1 MTHRVSLTTVVAV
14 AITVSLS
21 VCSEA
26 TAQSVQPTA
35 SSASPTTRAT
45 PPSDAQVRSDLR
57 RLQTMKTD
65 CVAQAQQ
72 ILNGQRAARASGRLS
87 DVDELGQALKEKMAC
102 VDKANRGLLALQT
115 QVGPAKATLFMSEDR
130 FHQEY
135 RQGLQAQVDGQ
146 RRLLSERLTDT
157 DAMTYETFAQQMA
170 ALRRYT
176 DAFKNRYIRLL
187 KEAETRELATAVFQ
201 ANDLFIAS
209 AQSWKEQVKAE
220 AEIAEL
226 TPQGPSAQLSRALVA
241 RDAALMRRAG
251 QWEAARRHTAEA
263 AALAATR

>member
-1 MTHRVSLTTVVAV
+1 MAHPLSLTTVAAVAV
-14 AITVSLS
+14 TVSLS

-26 TAQSVQPTA
+26 TAQSAQTTA
-35 SSASPTTRAT
+35 SSASPTTRVT
-45 PPSDAQVRSDLR
+45 PLSDAEVRSDLR

-72 ILNGQRAARASGRLS
+72 ALNGQRAAVASGRLS
-87 DVDELGQALKEKMAC
+87 DVDELGQALKDKMAC
-102 VDKANRGLLALQT
+102 VDKANRDLLALQT
-115 QVGPAKATLFMSEDR
+115 QVGPAKVTLFMSEDR

-135 RQGLQAQVDGQ
+135 RQGLQAQVDGLQ
-146 RRLLSERLTDT
+146 RFSERLA
-157 DAMTYETFAQQMA
+157 DADAITYEIFARQMA

-201 ANDLFIAS
+201 AEDLFIAS

-220 AEIAEL
+220 ADITEL
-226 TPQGPSAQLSRALVA
+226 TRLGPSAQLSRALVA
-241 RDAALMRRAG
+241 RDAALMRRAN
-251 QWEAARRHTAEA
+251 QWETAQRHIAEA
-263 AALAATR
+263 VALAATR